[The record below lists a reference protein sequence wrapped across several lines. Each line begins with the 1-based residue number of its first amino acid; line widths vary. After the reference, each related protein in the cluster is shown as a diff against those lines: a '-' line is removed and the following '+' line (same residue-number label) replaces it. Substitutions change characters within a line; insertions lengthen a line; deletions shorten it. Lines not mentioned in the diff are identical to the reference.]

1 MEKISMTCFVDFVL
15 KAGTPKLGAVRDI
28 KETRDEAFSDFYKPL
43 REALL
48 DMHRDGKP
56 LSSLDDFL
64 GTLQDERK
72 KRIYPPI
79 VRGYEKFLASGS
91 TRWFEPPTSS
101 VKMGGMTLN
110 INPELGLDIDGTPH
124 LIKLYFRGEP
134 LSAKRVSV
142 ILNLMTQSNLSQRV
156 PGCVFAVLDVRKAR
170 LHPLK
175 VANPRLNLLLR
186 GEAASFSAIYAAL

>member
-15 KAGTPKLGAVRDI
+15 KAGTPKLSAVRDI

-43 REALL
+43 REAML
-48 DMHRDGKP
+48 DMHREGETIASVDHF
-56 LSSLDDFL
+56 LSSLE
-64 GTLQDERK
+64 DERK

-79 VRGYEKFLASGS
+79 VRGYEKFLASGRM
-91 TRWFEPPTSS
+91 RWFEPPTGS
-101 VKMGGMTLN
+101 VKMGGITLN
-110 INPELGLDIDGTPH
+110 INPELGLEIDGTPH
-124 LIKLYFRGEP
+124 LIKLYFRGDP

-142 ILNLMTQSNLSQRV
+142 ILNLMTQSGLAQRV

-175 VANPRLNLLLR
+175 AANPRLNLLLR